1 MYNIGIY
8 QGNRGAPFKTLLS
21 KLLEKGNIAQ
31 KYINILLEPSSL
43 QQFSVAFTHETAHPT
58 QNYELL
64 ETLGDQTANKC
75 ILWYFSKRF
84 PHIFCPQGSD
94 IITRI
99 KIKYIQSDSFSEI
112 SDKLGFWDYI
122 SMNMETRTG
131 DKRHKILEDVFES
144 FIAVVEMVL
153 DARFKVGVGYAVC
166 FELISNIMDEMNV
179 SIDYLSLNNPITILK
194 EIFDKLIS
202 SGQRDPQP
210 KDSREHIPKYITSGD
225 TVNVYDRIKGQLILI
240 GTGKGKTPELSKQEA
255 AKNAIE
261 SLKSQGIS
269 KKVPDAYIR
278 FCN

>member
-1 MYNIGIY
+1 MYSIY
-8 QGNRGAPFKTLLS
+8 QGNRGVPFRTLLS
-21 KLLEKGNIAQ
+21 KLLEKGDVS
-31 KYINILLEPSSL
+31 KEYIDVLLQPSSL
-43 QQFSVAFTHETAHPT
+43 QQFSVAFTHETAHPS

-122 SMNMETRTG
+122 SMNMETRNG

-144 FIAVVEMVL
+144 FIAVVETIL
-153 DARFKVGVGYAVC
+153 DSNYKIGVGYSVC
-166 FELISNIMDEMNV
+166 FQLISTIMDEMNV

-210 KDSREHIPKYITSGD
+210 KDSREHIPKYIQTGD
-225 TVNVYDRIKGQLILI
+225 GYNVYDRFKGQMILI
-240 GTGKGKTPELSKQEA
+240 GSGNGKTPELAKQEA
-255 AKNAIE
+255 AKSAIE
-261 SLKSQGIS
+261 TLKSQGIS
-269 KKVPDAYIR
+269 KKVPEAYIR

>member
-1 MYNIGIY
+1 MHSIY
-8 QGNRGAPFKTLLS
+8 QGIRGAPFKTLLS
-21 KLLEKGNIAQ
+21 KLLLKGDISQ
-31 KYINILLEPSSL
+31 KYVDVLLDSSGL
-43 QQFSVAFTHETAHPT
+43 QQFSVAFTHETANSV

-84 PHIFCPQGSD
+84 PQIFCPQGSD

-122 SMNMETRTG
+122 SMNMETRNG

-144 FIAVVEMVL
+144 FIAVVERLL
-153 DARFKVGVGYAVC
+153 DSKFKVGVGYSVC
-166 FELISNIMDEMNV
+166 FQLISKIMDDMDV

-210 KDSREHIPKYITSGD
+210 KDSREHIPKYVQNGD
-225 TVNVYDRIKGQLILI
+225 VVNVYDRIKGQLILI
-240 GTGKGKTPELSKQEA
+240 GTGKGKTPEVSKQEA
-255 AKNAIE
+255 AKKAIE
-261 SLKSQGIS
+261 TLKSQEIS
-269 KKVPDAYIR
+269 KKIPEAYVK